1 MVDLRECL
9 WRVPVALTHM
19 VDIEER
25 SRASME
31 RCCKVRILRL
41 LSTMYNKNTILLQVS
56 NAGVTLPSA
65 FTRERN
71 NVKRKG
77 IFRPRSMVIEDE
89 TNTHTSPASPGG
101 YFTQQHT
108 DAKIFMEEHFMVSQR
123 SMDSEVYLD
132 LLSPGEDLTLSLVP
146 PDCQERQPMAQLQED
161 AAKVWE
167 TTF

>member
-1 MVDLRECL
+1 MS
-9 WRVPVALTHM
+9 VAGAGGAHPHGGHRG
-19 VDIEER
+19 EEQGQHGEVLQG
-25 SRASME
+25 ADTQT
-31 RCCKVRILRL
+31 VIN
-41 LSTMYNKNTILLQVS
+41 YNKNTILLQVS

-123 SMDSEVYLD
+123 SLDSEVYLD